1 MCGSGNSHGD
11 EVSHPN
17 ELKVKESVCIKHSS
31 GTPQNLMKLPV
42 LLFCPYLKASLNI
55 TAVDKV
61 GSSHTYKDGSKRL
74 KRELKNQLTELD
86 LRQLNKKRTRQKNNW
101 AFPFLF

>member
-1 MCGSGNSHGD
+1 MCDSGNSHGD
-11 EVSHPN
+11 EVSHPK

-31 GTPQNLMKLPV
+31 GTPQNLMKVPV
-42 LLFCPYLKASLNI
+42 LLFCPYLKASLKI
-55 TAVDKV
+55 MAVDKV
-61 GSSHTYKDGSKRL
+61 GSSHTYKDGGKRL

-86 LRQLNKKRTRQKNNW
+86 LRQLNKNKTRQAR